1 MWITTTWTTWIWLP
15 VRHVFRLFGA
25 KHWNGAKVTVLPRCF
40 HSTSMFTVF
49 FTLFCKCFSLNF
61 PQNFL
66 LIVCLNVKMVKLWE
80 FQAFLNYSEFLAIS
94 YFPKLNVECSIRG
107 DLLTFEGGGG
117 GGGVGG
123 GDLLL
128 EGNFFLGSLCA
139 RFFSYPITMYDIY
152 FATLSLN
159 SQIFFFNSL

>member
-1 MWITTTWTTWIWLP
+1 
-15 VRHVFRLFGA
+15 V
-25 KHWNGAKVTVLPRCF
+25 
-40 HSTSMFTVF
+40 
-49 FTLFCKCFSLNF
+49 
-61 PQNFL
+61 
-66 LIVCLNVKMVKLWE
+66 
-80 FQAFLNYSEFLAIS
+80 
-94 YFPKLNVECSIRG
+94 
-107 DLLTFEGGGG
+107 GGG

-128 EGNFFLGSLCA
+128 EGNFFLGSLFA